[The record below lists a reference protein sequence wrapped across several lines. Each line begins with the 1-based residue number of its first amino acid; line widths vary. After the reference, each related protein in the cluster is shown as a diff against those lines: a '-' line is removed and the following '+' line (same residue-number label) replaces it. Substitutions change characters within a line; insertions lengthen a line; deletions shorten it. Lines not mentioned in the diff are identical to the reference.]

1 MAGTSDTEAFLWTMD
16 EARSKAVSQSGA
28 SNCGATAL
36 LNVLKSMNV
45 PVPDIRSAEKAVRTN
60 SRKYGVSTSEYL
72 AARCVAG
79 CTGENIVDGC
89 VTVAGEAV
97 ESRFFA
103 FYPPRE
109 VDPQRWLAGWFSRGC
124 SAVAT
129 LNTQRMYDADY
140 WHHQMIFGVSD
151 RGAFMTNGVGVM
163 GYAELMTGLE
173 SPSVLQIYKSDALD
187 CKPFDPEKC
196 DQLGTEWA
204 ELKVTEQLQDLKSG
218 KSDAKY
224 VYIPAAYRAGITI
237 FAKKGTPAQTEL
249 QQAPELPLK

>member
-1 MAGTSDTEAFLWTMD
+1 MD

-36 LNVLKSMNV
+36 LNVLKSMEV
-45 PVPDIRSAEKAVRTN
+45 PVPDIRKAEKAVHTN

-72 AARCVAG
+72 AARSVAG
-79 CTGENIVDGC
+79 CTGENIVEGC
-89 VTVAGEAV
+89 MTVAGEAV

-109 VDPQRWLAGWFSRGC
+109 VDPQTWLATWFSKGC

-151 RGAFMTNGVGVM
+151 KGAFMTNGIAVM
-163 GYAELMTGLE
+163 NYAELMTGLE
-173 SPSVLQIYKSDALD
+173 SPSVLQIHRDDALGCSPFNPED
-187 CKPFDPEKC
+187 CDK
-196 DQLGTEWA
+196 LGTNWA
-204 ELKVTEQLQDLKSG
+204 ELKVTNQLQDLKSG
-218 KSDAKY
+218 KSDARH

-237 FAKKGTPAQTEL
+237 FAKKGTPSHEEL
-249 QQAPELPLK
+249 LQAPELPLK